1 MMKQN
6 LEYFAFKNLI
16 DFYIYLVQVLVLHFL
31 LKFMRFLF
39 QVIINIIFFIEF
51 WFNLVNYYLIL
62 LQKFKNFIL
71 HYIFCHLHHYYF
83 HYFIFDFYTILYS
96 ETILYF
102 FSQNKVLF

>member
-51 WFNLVNYYLIL
+51 
-62 LQKFKNFIL
+62 
-71 HYIFCHLHHYYF
+71 
-83 HYFIFDFYTILYS
+83 
-96 ETILYF
+96 
-102 FSQNKVLF
+102 